1 MNFKKL
7 MFVFVFIC
15 ISIFFII
22 YYIFSSFGNNKF
34 RNQNEI
40 VDNILNSFNNYEAN
54 ILVTITTN
62 KNENNYEM
70 FQEVS
75 EKNSKTIINSPENI
89 KDMIIEINDNT
100 LKITNTKINME
111 KIYEEYDGLLNN
123 NLFLNKFAKDC
134 ENNNFKFY
142 EKNEKIILETILN
155 NNSSTYIKYKELYL
169 DKKTNL
175 PTELIMKDNT
185 KKACIRIIYNDIKIK

>member
-40 VDNILNSFNNYEAN
+40 VDNILNKFNNYEAN

>member
-40 VDNILNSFNNYEAN
+40 VDNILNKFNNYEAN

-75 EKNSKTIINSPENI
+75 EKNSKTIIKSPENI
-89 KDMIIEINDNT
+89 KDMIIEINDNI
-100 LKITNTKINME
+100 LKIKNTKINME
-111 KIYEEYDGLLNN
+111 KIYEEYDGILNN
-123 NLFLNKFAKDC
+123 DLFLNKFTKDC

>member
-40 VDNILNSFNNYEAN
+40 VDNILNRFNNYEAN

-75 EKNSKTIINSPENI
+75 EKNSKTIIKSPENI

-111 KIYEEYDGLLNN
+111 KIYEEYDGILNN

-155 NNSSTYIKYKELYL
+155 NNSSTYIKYKELCL

-175 PTELIMKDNT
+175 PIELIMKDNT

>member
-40 VDNILNSFNNYEAN
+40 VDNILNKFNNYEAN

-70 FQEVS
+70 FQDVS
-75 EKNSKTIINSPENI
+75 ENNSKTIINSPENI
-89 KDMIIEINDNT
+89 KDIVEKFWKKIQHKYWIN
-100 LKITNTKINME
+100 
-111 KIYEEYDGLLNN
+111 
-123 NLFLNKFAKDC
+123 
-134 ENNNFKFY
+134 
-142 EKNEKIILETILN
+142 
-155 NNSSTYIKYKELYL
+155 
-169 DKKTNL
+169 
-175 PTELIMKDNT
+175 
-185 KKACIRIIYNDIKIK
+185 

>member
-1 MNFKKL
+1 MNSKKL

-15 ISIFFII
+15 ISIFLII

-40 VDNILNSFNNYEAN
+40 VDNILNKFNNYEAN

-111 KIYEEYDGLLNN
+111 KIYEEYDGILNN
-123 NLFLNKFAKDC
+123 DLFLNKFTKDC

>member
-40 VDNILNSFNNYEAN
+40 VDNILNKFNNYEAN

-75 EKNSKTIINSPENI
+75 EKNSKTIIKSPENI

-111 KIYEEYDGLLNN
+111 KIYEEYDGILNN

>member
-111 KIYEEYDGLLNN
+111 KIYEEYDGILNN

>member
-1 MNFKKL
+1 MNSKKL

-40 VDNILNSFNNYEAN
+40 VDNILNKFNNYEAN

-75 EKNSKTIINSPENI
+75 EKNSKTIIKSPENI

-111 KIYEEYDGLLNN
+111 KIYEEYDGILNN
-123 NLFLNKFAKDC
+123 DLFLNKFTKDC

>member
-40 VDNILNSFNNYEAN
+40 VDNILNKFNNYEAN

-100 LKITNTKINME
+100 LKITNTKINMK
-111 KIYEEYDGLLNN
+111 KIYEEYDGILNN
-123 NLFLNKFAKDC
+123 DLFLNKFTKDC

>member
-1 MNFKKL
+1 MNSKKL

-15 ISIFFII
+15 ISIFLII

-40 VDNILNSFNNYEAN
+40 VDNILNKFNNYEAN

-75 EKNSKTIINSPENI
+75 EKNSKTIIKSPENI

-111 KIYEEYDGLLNN
+111 KIYEEYDGILNN
-123 NLFLNKFAKDC
+123 DLFLNKFTKDC

>member
-40 VDNILNSFNNYEAN
+40 VDNILNRFNNYEAN

>member
-1 MNFKKL
+1 MNSKKL

-40 VDNILNSFNNYEAN
+40 VDNILNRFNNYEAN

-75 EKNSKTIINSPENI
+75 EKNSKTIIKSPENI

-111 KIYEEYDGLLNN
+111 KIYEEYDGILNN
-123 NLFLNKFAKDC
+123 DLFLNKFTKDC

-169 DKKTNL
+169 DKETNL

-185 KKACIRIIYNDIKIK
+185 QKACIRIIYNDIKIK

>member
-40 VDNILNSFNNYEAN
+40 VDNILNRFNNYEAN

-111 KIYEEYDGLLNN
+111 KIYEEYDGILNN
-123 NLFLNKFAKDC
+123 DLFLNKFTKDC

>member
-40 VDNILNSFNNYEAN
+40 VDNILNKFNNYEAN

-70 FQEVS
+70 LQEVS

-111 KIYEEYDGLLNN
+111 KIYEEYDGILNN
-123 NLFLNKFAKDC
+123 DLFLNKFTKDC

>member
-40 VDNILNSFNNYEAN
+40 VDNILNKFNNYEAN

-123 NLFLNKFAKDC
+123 NLFLNKFTKDC

>member
-40 VDNILNSFNNYEAN
+40 VDNILNKFNNYEAN

-75 EKNSKTIINSPENI
+75 EKNSKTIIKSPENI

-111 KIYEEYDGLLNN
+111 KIYEEYDGILNN
-123 NLFLNKFAKDC
+123 DLFLNKFTKDC

-155 NNSSTYIKYKELYL
+155 NNSSTYIKYKELCL

>member
-40 VDNILNSFNNYEAN
+40 VDNILNKFNNYEAN

-75 EKNSKTIINSPENI
+75 EKNSKTIIKSPENI

-111 KIYEEYDGLLNN
+111 KIYEEYDGILNN
-123 NLFLNKFAKDC
+123 DLFLNKFTKDC

>member
-111 KIYEEYDGLLNN
+111 KIYEEYDGILNN
-123 NLFLNKFAKDC
+123 DLFLNKFTKDC

>member
-1 MNFKKL
+1 ML
-7 MFVFVFIC
+7 
-15 ISIFFII
+15 
-22 YYIFSSFGNNKF
+22 
-34 RNQNEI
+34 
-40 VDNILNSFNNYEAN
+40 
-54 ILVTITTN
+54 
-62 KNENNYEM
+62 
-70 FQEVS
+70 QEVS

-111 KIYEEYDGLLNN
+111 KIYEEYDGILNN
-123 NLFLNKFAKDC
+123 DLFLNKFTKDC

>member
-40 VDNILNSFNNYEAN
+40 VDNILNRFNNYEAN

-75 EKNSKTIINSPENI
+75 EKNSKTIIKSPENI

-111 KIYEEYDGLLNN
+111 KIYEEYDGILNN
-123 NLFLNKFAKDC
+123 DLFLNKFTKDC

>member
-1 MNFKKL
+1 MNSKKL

-40 VDNILNSFNNYEAN
+40 VDNILNKFNNYEAN

-75 EKNSKTIINSPENI
+75 EKNSKTIIKSPENI

-111 KIYEEYDGLLNN
+111 KIYEEYDGILNN

>member
-40 VDNILNSFNNYEAN
+40 VDNILNKFNNYEAN

-111 KIYEEYDGLLNN
+111 KIYEEYDGILNN
-123 NLFLNKFAKDC
+123 DLFLNKFTKDC

>member
-1 MNFKKL
+1 MNSKKL

-15 ISIFFII
+15 ISIFLII

>member
-40 VDNILNSFNNYEAN
+40 VDNILNKFNNYEAN

-75 EKNSKTIINSPENI
+75 EKNSKTIIKSPENI

-100 LKITNTKINME
+100 LKIKNTKINME
-111 KIYEEYDGLLNN
+111 KIYEEYDGILNN
-123 NLFLNKFAKDC
+123 DLFLNKFTKDC